1 MMKRTLAV
9 LSLFCLLFSF
19 CSCSSPAV
27 FDSSKLQIVT
37 TNFPS
42 YDFARQMAG
51 DRAEVTMLLAPGE
64 ESHSFEPTPQDVIR
78 LTKADLFILGGG
90 ESDQWALKLLES
102 AELDESKTLMMM
114 DCVEAVPEE
123 ITEGMQHHDEHED
136 ENQDHSRF
144 YEYDEHVWTSPA
156 NAAAI
161 CTAIAERL
169 SATDK
174 DNAHE
179 YMKHLDSYLNELS
192 ALDIL
197 FTDIVS
203 NSARK
208 TIIFADRFPFRYFAD
223 QYGLTYYAAFPGCS
237 SEAEPDA
244 ATMKFLIDK
253 VTEESIPSVFYT
265 ELSNRKIADAVCE
278 ATGAKQLLFHSCHT
292 VAKDEFERGETY
304 VSLMKQNA
312 VALKEALS

>member
-37 TNFPS
+37 TNFPA

-90 ESDQWALKLLES
+90 ESEQWALKLLES

-161 CTAIAERL
+161 CTAI
-169 SATDK
+169 
-174 DNAHE
+174 
-179 YMKHLDSYLNELS
+179 
-192 ALDIL
+192 
-197 FTDIVS
+197 
-203 NSARK
+203 
-208 TIIFADRFPFRYFAD
+208 
-223 QYGLTYYAAFPGCS
+223 
-237 SEAEPDA
+237 
-244 ATMKFLIDK
+244 
-253 VTEESIPSVFYT
+253 
-265 ELSNRKIADAVCE
+265 
-278 ATGAKQLLFHSCHT
+278 
-292 VAKDEFERGETY
+292 
-304 VSLMKQNA
+304 
-312 VALKEALS
+312 